1 MSIAKIATLGAV
13 IQISIISAYA
23 RASSLEDK
31 AISAAD
37 MAAFSRVIADNPLK
51 GRFPYNVRAV
61 VYANPND
68 CLESPA
74 CENAKLFFAV
84 IGDGELPNYK
94 VYDAGNASNWN
105 FVSWAEVPTRFFDD
119 ERDSFV
125 IELIKTVPCGGSECD
140 ATQRKQI
147 NVKAKVSLFG
157 FEWLE

>member
-1 MSIAKIATLGAV
+1 MSIAKIATLAAV
-13 IQISIISAYA
+13 IHISIISACTS
-23 RASSLEDK
+23 ASSLEDK

-37 MAAFSRVIADNPLK
+37 MAAFSRVIADKPLK
-51 GRFPYNVRAV
+51 GGFPYNVRAV

-68 CLESPA
+68 CLESPV
-74 CENAKLFFAV
+74 CENVKLFLAV

-105 FVSWAEVPTRFFDD
+105 FVSWVEAPTRFFDD

-125 IELIKTVPCGGSECD
+125 IELIKTVPCEGSECD
-140 ATQRKQI
+140 TAQHKQMH
-147 NVKAKVSLFG
+147 VKAKVSLFG